1 MMMQWGVDVADS
13 LCLPGWIEASPE
25 GNFLYKR
32 FGFYDFEEIRREDEV
47 LGRKREVLGRKGEVL
62 GRKGEVLGRKGEVLG
77 MCMRRDTS
85 TTPVAVRE
93 SAGVVGGE

>member
-32 FGFYDFEEIRREDEV
+32 FGFYDFEEIRRDDEA
-47 LGRKREVLGRKGEVL
+47 
-62 GRKGEVLGRKGEVLG
+62 LGRKGEVLG
-77 MCMRRDTS
+77 MSMRRDARV
-85 TTPVAVRE
+85 TPIAVKGAVE
-93 SAGVVGGE
+93 Q